1 MPDAIYA
8 DTLVSSSGR
17 KGIDDAAAKRI
28 GSVIASKYR
37 IESLLGAGGMG
48 AVFLVTHLGIER
60 KFALKLLHADTSN
73 GPESEAR
80 FAREAQAAG
89 RIGHPN
95 IVDVFDLGQAE
106 DGAPYMVM
114 ELLPGESVAERVL
127 RGPLPID
134 EAVEISL
141 EVLHALEA
149 AHAAGIIHRD
159 IKPANIFLVKKSDG
173 GRSIKVLDFGIAKF
187 ASEAGSG
194 ALTGTGAILGSP
206 LYMAPEQVR
215 ADKDIDA
222 RADVWAVGA
231 TLYECLVGEPAHAA
245 PSHSAVIA
253 RIVTVPVRSIRER
266 RPDVD
271 GHLDGI
277 VLRALSIDVN
287 ARFPSAAEMHRA
299 LDAYASG
306 SASTMASLPP
316 LGMASSRSSS
326 GSSVPQP
333 TTKRPFPAFFTG
345 LAVLAGIVLSV
356 IGLGLWKGRT
366 PAPEPLFPTVVD
378 SELSNAQPAPPPPLP
393 DPIVVPPPPVVAPAL
408 SASAPAASASV
419 KRDPPH
425 VTRPPVPSAVASVI
439 APTCKPG
446 EQLSS
451 GHCCRAGMVWQTDHC
466 DRPLATSAPF

>member
-1 MPDAIYA
+1 M
-8 DTLVSSSGR
+8 SSSGR
-17 KGIDDAAAKRI
+17 KGIDEAAAKRI
-28 GSVIASKYR
+28 GSVIAAKYR
-37 IESLLGAGGMG
+37 VESLLGAGGMG

-95 IVDVFDLGQAE
+95 IVDVFDLGQTE

-114 ELLPGESVAERVL
+114 ELLPGESVAERVQ

-134 EAVEISL
+134 EAVEISM

-159 IKPANIFLVKKSDG
+159 IKPANIFLVKKADG

-187 ASEAGSG
+187 ASEVGSG

-253 RIVTVPVRSIRER
+253 RIVTVPVRSVRER
-266 RPDVD
+266 RSDVD

-287 ARFPSAAEMHRA
+287 ARFISAAEMHRA

-306 SASTMASLPP
+306 SASTVASHPP
-316 LGMASSRSSS
+316 PGMATSRSSS
-326 GSSVPQP
+326 GLSVRKETP
-333 TTKRPFPAFFTG
+333 KRPFPSFFAG
-345 LAVLAGIVLSV
+345 LVVLAGIVLSV
-356 IGLGLWKGRT
+356 IGIGVWKART
-366 PAPEPLFPTVVD
+366 PAPQPLFPMVD
-378 SELSNAQPAPPPPLP
+378 SELSNTPP
-393 DPIVVPPPPVVAPAL
+393 PPPPVPDPVVVPTPSVALPVV
-408 SASAPAASASV
+408 SASAPAASASA
-419 KRDPPH
+419 KKDLPH
-425 VTRPPVPSAVASVI
+425 VTRPPVASGSASVA
-439 APTCKPG
+439 APTCKAG
-446 EQLSS
+446 EQPSS

>member
-17 KGIDDAAAKRI
+17 KGIDEAAAKRI

-114 ELLPGESVAERVL
+114 ELLPGESVAERVQ

-141 EVLHALEA
+141 QVLHALEA

-159 IKPANIFLVKKSDG
+159 IKPANIFLVKRADG

-253 RIVTVPVRSIRER
+253 RIVTVPVRSVRER

-277 VLRALSIDVN
+277 VLRALSIDVS
-287 ARFPSAAEMHRA
+287 ARFFSAAEMHRA

-306 SASTMASLPP
+306 SASTVASLPP
-316 LGMASSRSSS
+316 LGMPSSRSSS

-333 TTKRPFPAFFTG
+333 VQKRPFPAFFTA
-345 LAVLAGIVLSV
+345 LVVLAGIVLGV
-356 IGLGLWKGRT
+356 IGVGVWKART
-366 PAPEPLFPTVVD
+366 PPPLFPTVID
-378 SELSNAQPAPPPPLP
+378 SELSSAQPPPPPPVP
-393 DPIVVPPPPVVAPAL
+393 DPIVTPPPAVVVPAL
-408 SASAPAASASV
+408 SASAPPASASV
-419 KRDPPH
+419 KKDLPH
-425 VTRPPVPSAVASVI
+425 VMRPPAASAAASVT
-439 APTCKPG
+439 APTCKTG
-446 EQLSS
+446 EQLSG

>member
-1 MPDAIYA
+1 M
-8 DTLVSSSGR
+8 SSSGR
-17 KGIDDAAAKRI
+17 KGIDEAAAKRI

-37 IESLLGAGGMG
+37 VESLLGAGGMG

-60 KFALKLLHADTSN
+60 KFALKLLHPDTSN

-134 EAVEISL
+134 EAVEISM
-141 EVLHALEA
+141 EVLDALEA
-149 AHAAGIIHRD
+149 AHTAGIIHRD
-159 IKPANIFLVKKSDG
+159 IKPANIFLVKKADG

-215 ADKDIDA
+215 AEKDIDA

-253 RIVTVPVRSIRER
+253 RIVTVPVKSVRER

-277 VLRALSIDVN
+277 VLRALSIEVS
-287 ARFPSAAEMHRA
+287 ARFASAAEMHRA
-299 LDAYASG
+299 LEAYASG
-306 SASTMASLPP
+306 SASTVASLPP
-316 LGMASSRSSS
+316 IGMASS
-326 GSSVPQP
+326 GSIRKPEVA
-333 TTKRPFPAFFTG
+333 KRPFPVFFAG
-345 LAVLAGIVLSV
+345 LALIAGIVLTM
-356 IGLGLWKGRT
+356 IGIGLWKARA
-366 PAPEPLFPTVVD
+366 PAEPLFPTTVD
-378 SELSNAQPAPPPPLP
+378 TDLSNAQPPPPPP
-393 DPIVVPPPPVVAPAL
+393 SADPVVVPVPSVAPVPPP
-408 SASAPAASASV
+408 SASASPPPSVSA
-419 KRDPPH
+419 KKDPPH
-425 VTRPPVPSAVASVI
+425 VVRPPPAAVASVA
-439 APTCKPG
+439 APTCKSG

-451 GHCCRAGMVWQTDHC
+451 GHCCRSGMVWQTDHC